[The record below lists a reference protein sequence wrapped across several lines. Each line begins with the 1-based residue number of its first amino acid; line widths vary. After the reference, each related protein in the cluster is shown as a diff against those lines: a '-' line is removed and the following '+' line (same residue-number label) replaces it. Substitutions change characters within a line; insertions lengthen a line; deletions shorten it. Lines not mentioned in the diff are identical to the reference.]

1 MDVTSARAALASFA
15 PAKDLPLIDIYNVY
29 GCNMAL
35 RLSAVYANGV
45 NFDENLPLYG
55 WLEDVDFSRQ
65 LAPFGRIIRN
75 EGMIGV
81 HLGSKGGRGSGVRT
95 GYSQIANPLY
105 LWRKGTL
112 RLDRALMQMCRN
124 ILANY
129 AKLMRPEPWVDRRGR
144 ALGNALG
151 FRDLVR
157 GRLHP
162 KGMLDLS

>member
-1 MDVTSARAALASFA
+1 MR
-15 PAKDLPLIDIYNVY
+15 I
-29 GCNMAL
+29 
-35 RLSAVYANGV
+35 
-45 NFDENLPLYG
+45 LPLYG

-65 LAPFGRIIRN
+65 LAPFGKIIRN

-112 RLDRALMQMCRN
+112 RLDRALIQMCRN

-157 GRLHP
+157 DGCTERHAGLVLEGGVTIRTRNFRV
-162 KGMLDLS
+162 KLRSA